1 MISQNISKS
10 LVLDDLDKRILLIV
24 IYLSLKVI
32 F

>member
-24 IYLSLKVI
+24 IYLNLKVI

>member
-10 LVLDDLDKRILLIV
+10 LVLDDLDKRVLLIV